1 MEIKRDFNL
10 RKIAGEYI
18 LMPKDTSDKGYNG
31 LISLNE
37 VEALVWKNLERCEN
51 EEEILSLITNTYMV
65 KKSDAKKDL
74 EKTHAFQ
81 NDCIKISD
89 VPNELPRNTGTR
101 DSFLDAALSGVN
113 IRSPIKGPKVVDL
126 PGNALLIK
134 EQFLGFPKNTLMLF
148 S

>member
-51 EEEILSLITNTYMV
+51 EEEILSLIVFHTIGWMIPFIV
-65 KKSDAKKDL
+65 SS
-74 EKTHAFQ
+74 AFW
-81 NDCIKISD
+81 S
-89 VPNELPRNTGTR
+89 
-101 DSFLDAALSGVN
+101 
-113 IRSPIKGPKVVDL
+113 
-126 PGNALLIK
+126 
-134 EQFLGFPKNTLMLF
+134 
-148 S
+148 